1 MKRGKKLH
9 RLPAFTAKTTK
20 ADQAWWMQDQ
30 ILILLVVGLS
40 MLDAVTLYTVFDRV
54 MYQSQL
60 ISVILTLGVATA
72 LNFIP
77 LVAARFTH
85 LYRYRLNG
93 IRLWMLLVLLTAF
106 LALFTASFYL
116 RWETRALSFSGMES
130 TMVDSTGQAAGI
142 TSTDSD
148 SQEAVAITVLLG
160 ILPGITS
167 VINFFLGYLN
177 DDPVRRRID
186 RLQIQVSQ
194 MEEHLY
200 FLMAAREELDED
212 WNKRLNEL
220 DEARFQSASNVVTL
234 TGEQIKAV
242 ARLELAKKLADPD
255 SISALT
261 EEA

>member
-1 MKRGKKLH
+1 
-9 RLPAFTAKTTK
+9 
-20 ADQAWWMQDQ
+20 
-30 ILILLVVGLS
+30 
-40 MLDAVTLYTVFDRV
+40 
-54 MYQSQL
+54 
-60 ISVILTLGVATA
+60 
-72 LNFIP
+72 
-77 LVAARFTH
+77 
-85 LYRYRLNG
+85 
-93 IRLWMLLVLLTAF
+93 
-106 LALFTASFYL
+106 
-116 RWETRALSFSGMES
+116 
-130 TMVDSTGQAAGI
+130 MVDSTGQAAGI